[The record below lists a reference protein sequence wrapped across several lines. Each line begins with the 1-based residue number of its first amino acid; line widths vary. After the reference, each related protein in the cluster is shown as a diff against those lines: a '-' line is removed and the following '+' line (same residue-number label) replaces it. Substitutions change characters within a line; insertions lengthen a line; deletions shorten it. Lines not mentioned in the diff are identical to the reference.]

1 MTSLSIQAIEP
12 VERPVSFPGA
22 ARTIAKF
29 TVDLDGVRLF
39 GLLLRERADGSR
51 VAVAPNIGGCHS
63 VTFRRDIA
71 EQLTQAASNALG
83 GQIAE
88 TAKTTNRRY
97 QGRVR

>member
-1 MTSLSIQAIEP
+1 MSVSIQAIEP

-39 GLLLRERADGSR
+39 GLLLRESPDGSR
-51 VAVAPNIGGCHS
+51 RTVAPNIAGRHS
-63 VTFRRDIA
+63 VTFRRDVA
-71 EQLTQAASNALG
+71 EKITAAASNALG

-88 TAKTTNRRY
+88 TTKNSNR
-97 QGRVR
+97 